1 MDIKSSDFIL
11 ILQLEDIHGCPMRV
25 SDTAEFKVRVWTNDP
40 THFLTFNKRDIISD
54 DYNDRI
60 VIDKMQMECL
70 HSGTIIYDYDYS
82 RWNADFSATDEK
94 YNKVK
99 TVVTDVYWRN
109 VMNPDNPCNVV
120 NYQTIEHIY
129 DLIEKERIEREK
141 LGYYIENEYTNK
153 LADEVKR
160 STDVDIEMHK
170 IIKENKEVCDNR
182 TTELTTQLNDE
193 IKRSTDA
200 DTAMLTKIN
209 DNLSA
214 TTQITSD
221 LTGKLNDEIVRA
233 KAKENEIAN
242 DLASEIE
249 RTNNFRQQI
258 RDAVDQET
266 SRATAKETLID
277 GKITD
282 EIARAKTVEGDIT
295 SSLQQLKN
303 VVKEEKQRSADKDT
317 EHDNAITAETSRA
330 QVKENEILTNLQTEV
345 SRATDAETHLT
356 SEIHDEVARAKAEEA
371 RIEGLITA
379 NTDKDNETTTA
390 INNLSNKLTDE
401 ISRATEKEKAIDKKV
416 DKNATDIATEITRAT
431 AKENEISKLIAD
443 NVAADAKTRNDLTA
457 EVSRA
462 TGEEARIEG
471 ITTTNANNLTS
482 EIARAKQVESD
493 ITSSLQQLK
502 TSVKTK
508 DDAHDDAINS
518 IDAKITAEVARST
531 AKDDATDNRLSVIE
545 GGSTTIGSIAHA
557 LSDAKHYTDEEVGK
571 VKTTVTNEY
580 TNTLQSYATKAE
592 VDSRIESVIGTAPE
606 ALDTLGEIAEKLTS
620 DSDAITAINGVLS
633 GKANSADVYTKSE
646 IDTKVTTL
654 SNDIATETSR
664 ATNAENT
671 LTTDLAGEISRAKAK
686 EDEILG
692 KANTTSSELSLE
704 TLRAKNAE
712 GEINTT
718 LNTVKGDVERLKT
731 GVQSNTDS
739 IAIINSDATVN
750 GSIAHALSDA
760 KHYTDDAVTKV
771 KADLNV
777 SVAGFETKDEV
788 ANLKATVSTKADKAT
803 TYSKTE
809 VDEKIAGVDV
819 SSQLVDYAKT
829 TDVDNKIDAVKT
841 STNTELGKKLDKTT
855 YATDKLTFADKTETN
870 NAITTVTDNLTAE
883 TSRATEAENK
893 IKSDLTAEINNKVAT
908 VTIEKDSTN
917 DLLYHLMV
925 DGENS
930 GEINIPKDQFLSNVV
945 YSSDTKVITFTF
957 ETTAGTTTTDVS
969 ISDLIDTYI
978 AGDGLT
984 SVDNKFSVKK
994 DATSQA
1000 YIEVSA
1006 SGVKIVGID
1015 EALALKADKTDVTA
1029 SLANKVD
1036 TTTYTTDKTNINNAI
1051 TAVSDNLA
1059 AEVSRATGVEDGIK
1073 AEVALKANSADVYT
1087 ASQVDEK
1094 LNVKANAADVNTSLD
1109 NKLDKTTYAVD
1120 KATYALKSDV
1130 ATELDKK
1137 ANVTDVTTELNKKA
1151 NSSDVYTTAQVD
1163 EKVNVKANAAD
1174 VYTKEQCDN
1183 SFMKMWQGSQSEYD
1197 AITSKDNN
1205 TLYIIS

>member
-11 ILQLEDIHGCPMRV
+11 ILKLEDIHGCPMRV
-25 SDTAEFKVRVWTNDP
+25 ADTAEFTVRVWTNDP
-40 THFLTFNKRDIISD
+40 THYLTFNRRDIISD

-60 VIDKMQMECL
+60 AIDKMQMECL
-70 HSGTIIYDYDYS
+70 ASGTIIYDYDYA

-109 VMNPDNPCNVV
+109 ILNPGNPCNIV
-120 NYQTIEHIY
+120 NYQTIEHVY

-160 STDVDIEMHK
+160 SNEVDIEMWK
-170 IIKENKEVCDNR
+170 KIKENKETCDTR
-182 TTELTTQLNDE
+182 TTEITTKLDAE
-193 IKRSTDA
+193 IKRSSDV
-200 DTAMLTKIN
+200 DEAMLKKIN

-214 TTQITSD
+214 TTEIT
-221 LTGKLNDEIVRA
+221 TGLNTRLNDEVARAKAKENEIAEDLAGEILRA

-249 RTNNFRQQI
+249 RSRNFDQQI

-317 EHDNAITAETSRA
+317 EHENAITAETSRA
-330 QVKENEILTNLQTEV
+330 QSKENEILTNLQTEV

-401 ISRATEKEKAIDKKV
+401 ITRATEKEKAIDKKI
-416 DKNATDIATEITRAT
+416 DKNATDIAAETTRAT
-431 AKENEISKLIAD
+431 AKEDEISQIIAD

-457 EVSRA
+457 EISRA

-471 ITTTNANNLTS
+471 ITTTNANNLSS
-482 EIARAKQVESD
+482 EIARAKQVEAD

-502 TSVKTK
+502 TTVKTK
-508 DDAHDDAINS
+508 DDAHDESINT
-518 IDAKITAEVARST
+518 IDARLTAEVSRST

-545 GGSTTIGSIAHA
+545 GGSTTIGSIAHSLA
-557 LSDAKHYTDEEVGK
+557 DAKHYTDEEVGK

-580 TNTLQSYATKAE
+580 TNTLKSYATKAE
-592 VDSRIESVIGTAPE
+592 VDSRIEGVIGTAPE

-620 DSDAITAINGVLS
+620 DSDAITAINSVLA

-654 SNDIATETSR
+654 TNDLATETSR

-704 TLRAKNAE
+704 ILRAKNAE

-750 GSIAHALSDA
+750 GSIAHSLADA

-777 SVAGFETKDEV
+777 SVAGFATKNEV
-788 ANLKATVSTKADKAT
+788 ADLKATVSTKADKAT

-819 SSQLVDYAKT
+819 SDQLVDYAKT
-829 TDVDNKIDAVKT
+829 ADVDNKIDAVKT

-855 YATDKLTFADKTETN
+855 YATDKLSFADKTETN
-870 NAITTVTDNLTAE
+870 NAINT
-883 TSRATEAENK
+883 
-893 IKSDLTAEINNKVAT
+893 
-908 VTIEKDSTN
+908 
-917 DLLYHLMV
+917 
-925 DGENS
+925 
-930 GEINIPKDQFLSNVV
+930 
-945 YSSDTKVITFTF
+945 
-957 ETTAGTTTTDVS
+957 
-969 ISDLIDTYI
+969 
-978 AGDGLT
+978 
-984 SVDNKFSVKK
+984 
-994 DATSQA
+994 
-1000 YIEVSA
+1000 
-1006 SGVKIVGID
+1006 
-1015 EALALKADKTDVTA
+1015 
-1029 SLANKVD
+1029 
-1036 TTTYTTDKTNINNAI
+1036 
-1051 TAVSDNLA
+1051 VSDNLS
-1059 AEVSRATGVEDGIK
+1059 AETTRATNAENTLTT
-1073 AEVALKANSADVYT
+1073 EVAKKANSADVYNKT
-1087 ASQVDEK
+1087 QVDEK
-1094 LNVKANAADVNTSLD
+1094 LSKKTAIKDENGNVITEMIIDNSAADDSV
-1109 NKLDKTTYAVD
+1109 
-1120 KATYALKSDV
+1120 
-1130 ATELDKK
+1130 E
-1137 ANVTDVTTELNKKA
+1137 
-1151 NSSDVYTTAQVD
+1151 
-1163 EKVNVKANAAD
+1163 

-1183 SFMKMWQGSQSEYD
+1183 RFMKMWTGSQSEYD
-1197 AITSKDNN
+1197 AIASKDNN
-1205 TLYIIS
+1205 TLYIIR

>member
-11 ILQLEDIHGCPMRV
+11 ILHLEDIHGCPMRV
-25 SDTAEFKVRVWTNDP
+25 SDTAELTVRVWTNDP
-40 THFLTFNKRDIISD
+40 THFLTFKKRDIISD

-60 VIDKMQMECL
+60 AIDKMQMECL
-70 HSGTIIYDYDYS
+70 HSGTVVFDYDYS

-109 VMNPDNPCNVV
+109 VMNPDNPCNIV
-120 NYQTIEHIY
+120 NYQTIEHVY
-129 DLIEKERIEREK
+129 DLIEAERLEREK

-160 STDVDIEMHK
+160 SNEVDIEMWK
-170 IIKENKEVCDNR
+170 KIKENKETCDTR
-182 TTELTTQLNDE
+182 TEEITTKLDAE
-193 IKRSTDA
+193 IKRSNDV
-200 DTAMLTKIN
+200 DIELNKKIN

-214 TTQITSD
+214 TTETTTD
-221 LTGKLNDEIVRA
+221 LNTRLNDEIVRA
-233 KAKENEIAN
+233 KAKENEIAEDLAGEISRSKAKDNEIAN

-249 RTNNFRQQI
+249 RSRNFDQQI

-317 EHDNAITAETSRA
+317 EHENAITAEQSRA
-330 QVKENEILTNLQTEV
+330 QSKENEILTNLQTEV
-345 SRATDAETHLT
+345 SRATDAETHIT
-356 SEIHDEVARAKAEEA
+356 GEIHNEVARAKAEEA

-416 DKNATDIATEITRAT
+416 DKNATDLTTEITRAT

-471 ITTTNANNLTS
+471 ITTTNANNLSS

-502 TSVKTK
+502 TTVKTK
-508 DDAHDDAINS
+508 DDAHDEAINS
-518 IDAKITAEVARST
+518 IDAKITAEVSRST

-545 GGSTTIGSIAHA
+545 GGSTTIGSIAHS
-557 LSDAKHYTDEEVGK
+557 LEDAKHYTDEEVGK
-571 VKTTVTNEY
+571 LKTTVTNEY
-580 TNTLQSYATKAE
+580 TNTLKQYATKAE

-620 DSDAITAINGVLS
+620 DSDAITAINSVLA
-633 GKANSADVYTKSE
+633 GKANSDDVYTKSE
-646 IDTKVTTL
+646 IDVNVTAL
-654 SNDIATETSR
+654 SNTIATETSR
-664 ATNAENT
+664 AKNAENT
-671 LTTDLAGEISRAKAK
+671 LTNDLAGEISRAKAK

-704 TLRAKNAE
+704 ILRAKNAE

-750 GSIAHALSDA
+750 GSIAHSLEDA

-771 KADLNV
+771 KADLNA
-777 SVAGFETKDEV
+777 SVAGFVTKNELAD
-788 ANLKATVSTKADKAT
+788 LKATVSTKADKAT
-803 TYSKTE
+803 TYTKSE
-809 VDEKIAGVDV
+809 VDEKIADVDV

-829 TDVDNKIDAVKT
+829 ADVDNKIDAVKT
-841 STNTELGKKLDKTT
+841 NTATELGKKLDKTT

-870 NAITTVTDNLTAE
+870 NAIRTVSDNLTAE
-883 TSRATEAENK
+883 VTRATEKENE
-893 IKSDLTAEINNKVAT
+893 LTTELGK
-908 VTIEKDSTN
+908 
-917 DLLYHLMV
+917 
-925 DGENS
+925 
-930 GEINIPKDQFLSNVV
+930 
-945 YSSDTKVITFTF
+945 
-957 ETTAGTTTTDVS
+957 
-969 ISDLIDTYI
+969 
-978 AGDGLT
+978 
-984 SVDNKFSVKK
+984 
-994 DATSQA
+994 
-1000 YIEVSA
+1000 
-1006 SGVKIVGID
+1006 
-1015 EALALKADKTDVTA
+1015 
-1029 SLANKVD
+1029 
-1036 TTTYTTDKTNINNAI
+1036 
-1051 TAVSDNLA
+1051 
-1059 AEVSRATGVEDGIK
+1059 
-1073 AEVALKANSADVYT
+1073 KANSADVYNKT
-1087 ASQVDEK
+1087 QVDEK
-1094 LNVKANAADVNTSLD
+1094 LSKKTAIKDEQGNVITEMIVDNSNTDDS
-1109 NKLDKTTYAVD
+1109 V
-1120 KATYALKSDV
+1120 
-1130 ATELDKK
+1130 E
-1137 ANVTDVTTELNKKA
+1137 
-1151 NSSDVYTTAQVD
+1151 
-1163 EKVNVKANAAD
+1163 
-1174 VYTKEQCDN
+1174 VYTKEQCDAR
-1183 SFMKMWQGSQSEYD
+1183 FMRMWKGSQSEYE
-1197 AITSKDNN
+1197 AIDPKDNN
-1205 TLYIIS
+1205 TLYIIK